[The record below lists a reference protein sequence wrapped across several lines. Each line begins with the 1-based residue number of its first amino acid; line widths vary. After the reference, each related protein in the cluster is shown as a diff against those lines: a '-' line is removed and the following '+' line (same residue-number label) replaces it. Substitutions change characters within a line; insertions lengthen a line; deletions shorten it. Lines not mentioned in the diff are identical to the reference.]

1 MSGTRHRTRP
11 ALTAFL
17 HRLAPRTL
25 RGRLSLVA
33 LTTAALLMLIL
44 TVAFNAVAQHRLQH
58 QADDELRT
66 RAAAVA
72 TTIDTTGTT
81 VRVLETSND
90 ALLDTNVWIY
100 ADGRLLEE
108 PPNAGPLTR
117 VADALAG
124 HGGRRCVTAGV
135 DGPLRLC
142 SQPVSGDNS
151 EATVVT
157 ALGLSPYR
165 SSADTLLLG
174 SLALDAVMLACTY
187 ALTRLAVG
195 RALRPVR
202 TMTDQATQWS
212 AVASEERFG
221 HTRHPSEL
229 TRLGTSLDAI
239 LDRIRTLLRHERQLT
254 GELSHELRT
263 PLSRIIAELDWWQTR
278 PRTADQT
285 HATHKVIAEAAQS
298 MRTICDTLLDAPAAA
313 HPPLPAPRDPPH
325 AATPHRSPRR
335 TIPLDGHRRRP
346 APGGRSPTR
355 PPRTHHQPAPDQRQ
369 PIRPIQD
376 HRPRL
381 PRTRRRTHRGHRRR
395 PRRTAP
401 VRRTALRARP
411 TRGSRRRTQ
420 RSGPGTAAGATP
432 GPLRRRRD
440 DVRPRPHP
448 RGTVCGQPACRVTA
462 AHLGNI
468 CHQGMQ
474 HLCQG
479 DGPFLLL
486 DRDRP
491 VLGVAAHPFDVGWM
505 SVTDPDLQAS

>member
-239 LDRIRTLLRHERQLT
+239 LDRIRALLRHERQLT

-298 MRTICDTLLDAPAAA
+298 MRTICDTLLDDARGGAP
-313 HPPLPAPRDPPH
+313 
-325 AATPHRSPRR
+325 
-335 TIPLDGHRRRP
+335 
-346 APGGRSPTR
+346 
-355 PPRTHHQPAPDQRQ
+355 
-369 PIRPIQD
+369 
-376 HRPRL
+376 
-381 PRTRRRTHRGHRRR
+381 
-395 PRRTAP
+395 TA
-401 VRRTALRARP
+401 
-411 TRGSRRRTQ
+411 
-420 RSGPGTAAGATP
+420 PGTAEILPTLRRLTEVLDAPSHLTVSADGPPLEAGVPPALLERIVSPLLTNASRYARSEITVHAYRAPDGVRIEVIDDGPGVPPPFAGQLFEPGRRADPGDGHSGAGLGLPLARRLARSAGGEMTYDPDHTP
-432 GPLRRRRD
+432 GARFVVSL
-440 DVRPRPHP
+440 
-448 RGTVCGQPACRVTA
+448 PA
-462 AHLGNI
+462 G
-468 CHQGMQ
+468 
-474 HLCQG
+474 
-479 DGPFLLL
+479 
-486 DRDRP
+486 
-491 VLGVAAHPFDVGWM
+491 
-505 SVTDPDLQAS
+505 

>member
-1 MSGTRHRTRP
+1 MSGSCHQLRP
-11 ALTAFL
+11 ALTTFL

-33 LTTAALLMLIL
+33 VTTAALLTLVL
-44 TVAFNAVAQHRLQH
+44 TVAFNVVAQHRLQH

-72 TTIDTTGTT
+72 TTIDTAGTT
-81 VRVLETSND
+81 VRIPETSND
-90 ALLDTNVWIY
+90 ALLDANVWIY

-124 HGGRRCVTAGV
+124 RGGRRCVTADV

-142 SQPVSGDNS
+142 SQPVSGDS

-157 ALGLSPYR
+157 ALDLSPYR

-202 TMTDQATQWS
+202 TMTDQATQWR

-221 HTRHPSEL
+221 QMRHPAEL
-229 TRLGTSLDAI
+229 ARLGTSLDAI

-254 GELSHELRT
+254 GDLSHELRT

-285 HATHKVIAEAAQS
+285 HATHRVIAEAAQS
-298 MRTICDTLLDAPAAA
+298 MRTICDTLLDDARVGA
-313 HPPLPAPRDPPH
+313 L
-325 AATPHRSPRR
+325 
-335 TIPLDGHRRRP
+335 
-346 APGGRSPTR
+346 
-355 PPRTHHQPAPDQRQ
+355 
-369 PIRPIQD
+369 
-376 HRPRL
+376 
-381 PRTRRRTHRGHRRR
+381 
-395 PRRTAP
+395 TA
-401 VRRTALRARP
+401 
-411 TRGSRRRTQ
+411 
-420 RSGPGTAAGATP
+420 PGTAEILPTLRRLAEVLDAPGHLTVAADSPPLEAGVPPALLERIVSPLLTNACRYARSKVAVRAYRAPDGVRVDVIDDGPGVPPPFAAQLFEPGQRADPGDGHGGAGLGLPLARRLARSAGGEVTYDPGHTP
-432 GPLRRRRD
+432 GARFVVSL
-440 DVRPRPHP
+440 
-448 RGTVCGQPACRVTA
+448 PA
-462 AHLGNI
+462 G
-468 CHQGMQ
+468 
-474 HLCQG
+474 
-479 DGPFLLL
+479 
-486 DRDRP
+486 
-491 VLGVAAHPFDVGWM
+491 
-505 SVTDPDLQAS
+505 